1 MMFYNGFN
9 LMIDIIIISIAA
21 IMFRQIGRRDAA
33 TDISD
38 ELAYEYN
45 EGWETGYETALSD
58 KERNATFRNKEWN
71 YHE

>member
-9 LMIDIIIISIAA
+9 LLIDIVLVSMAA
-21 IMFRQIGRRDAA
+21 IYFRHMGRRDTA

-58 KERNATFRNKEWN
+58 KERNATFRNKN
-71 YHE
+71 QKGK